1 MSTHAGKATGTA
13 GVAAPPVGRPP
24 RRGFATVLGMALAAI
39 ALLILIVPLVSA
51 WHVSRVA
58 QQDSAKA
65 TDAVVVLGAAQFD
78 GEPSPVLRTRLDHAY
93 ELYQQGVAPMI
104 ITVGGNQPGDRFTEA
119 EAGRNYLIGKGVPPT
134 DILSVP
140 EGNDTI
146 ASLQAVAVQMAALG
160 TRSATLVSDPTHMAR
175 SLAIADRLGIE
186 AQSSPTASGDGTTVT
201 PEYVAR
207 ETTGFLFFLVN
218 QQWSVP
224 KVITAPQ
231 D

>member
-1 MSTHAGKATGTA
+1 
-13 GVAAPPVGRPP
+13 
-24 RRGFATVLGMALAAI
+24 MALAAV
-39 ALLILIVPLVSA
+39 ALLMLVVPLVSA
-51 WHVSRVA
+51 WHVSSVA
-58 QQDSAKA
+58 KQDSAKA

-93 ELYQQGVAPMI
+93 DLYQQGVSPMI

-119 EAGRNYLIGKGVPPT
+119 EAGRNYLIDKGVPAA
-134 DILSVP
+134 DVVAVP
-140 EGNDTI
+140 EGSDTI
-146 ASLQAVAVQMAALG
+146 ASLQAVAEQMAALG

-207 ETTGFLFFLVN
+207 ETTGFLFFLLN
-218 QQWSVP
+218 QQWSIP
-224 KVITAPQ
+224 KVIAAPQ

>member
-1 MSTHAGKATGTA
+1 
-13 GVAAPPVGRPP
+13 
-24 RRGFATVLGMALAAI
+24 MALAGV
-39 ALLILIVPLVSA
+39 ALLILLVPLVSA

-58 QQDSAKA
+58 QQDSAMA

-93 ELYQQGVAPMI
+93 DLYQQGVAPTIM
-104 ITVGGNQPGDRFTEA
+104 TVGGNQPGDRFTEA
-119 EAGRNYLIGKGVPPT
+119 EAGRNYLINRGVPAA
-134 DILSVP
+134 DIVAVA

-146 ASLQAVAVQMAALG
+146 ASLRAVAEQMAALG

-186 AQSSPTASGDGTTVT
+186 AQSSPSEYGDGTSVT

-207 ETTGFLFFLVN
+207 ETTGFLFFLIN

-224 KVITAPQ
+224 KVIPALT